1 MTDRPDHKDRNED
14 VTEITELTGLGHALT
29 VDSGL
34 TATKAAASVSALR
47 HRLFAAM
54 GRALTVNAET
64 VGQPQARS
72 QSRLTPGHAQHRMP
86 VRNRHQH

>member
-1 MTDRPDHKDRNED
+1 
-14 VTEITELTGLGHALT
+14 VTEITGLPVLGHALT

-34 TATKAAASVSALR
+34 TATKAAASVSAFH

-54 GRALTVNAET
+54 GRALPVNAET

-72 QSRLTPGHAQHRMP
+72 HRG
-86 VRNRHQH
+86 

>member
-34 TATKAAASVSALR
+34 TATKAAAIVSALR
-47 HRLFAAM
+47 HRLSPRW
-54 GRALTVNAET
+54 GE
-64 VGQPQARS
+64 PS
-72 QSRLTPGHAQHRMP
+72 Q
-86 VRNRHQH
+86 

>member
-1 MTDRPDHKDRNED
+1 M
-14 VTEITELTGLGHALT
+14 TEITELTGLGHALT

-54 GRALTVNAET
+54 RE
-64 VGQPQARS
+64 P
-72 QSRLTPGHAQHRMP
+72 AQ
-86 VRNRHQH
+86 